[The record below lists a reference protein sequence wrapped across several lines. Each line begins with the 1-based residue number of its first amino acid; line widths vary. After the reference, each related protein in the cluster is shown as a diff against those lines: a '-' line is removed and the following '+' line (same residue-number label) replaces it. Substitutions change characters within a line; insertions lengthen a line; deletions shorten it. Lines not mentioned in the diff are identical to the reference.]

1 MGFLLLWVRAHN
13 GNDTIPYFFKLQA
26 IFEDVNIKIYAK
38 HRIFNI
44 IIKKKWNLI
53 IWNKC
58 YRNYNLHW
66 GKETTKAFLW
76 NTSLKSPES
85 VKL

>member
-13 GNDTIPYFFKLQA
+13 GNHTIPYFFKLQA

-44 IIKKKWNLI
+44 IIKKKMKPSNM
-53 IWNKC
+53 K
-58 YRNYNLHW
+58 
-66 GKETTKAFLW
+66 
-76 NTSLKSPES
+76 
-85 VKL
+85 

>member
-44 IIKKKWNLI
+44 IIKKKMKPN
-53 IWNKC
+53 NMK
-58 YRNYNLHW
+58 
-66 GKETTKAFLW
+66 
-76 NTSLKSPES
+76 
-85 VKL
+85 

>member
-1 MGFLLLWVRAHN
+1 MKIPIREGEFMGFLLLWVRAHN

-44 IIKKKWNLI
+44 IIKKKMKPN
-53 IWNKC
+53 NMK
-58 YRNYNLHW
+58 
-66 GKETTKAFLW
+66 
-76 NTSLKSPES
+76 
-85 VKL
+85 